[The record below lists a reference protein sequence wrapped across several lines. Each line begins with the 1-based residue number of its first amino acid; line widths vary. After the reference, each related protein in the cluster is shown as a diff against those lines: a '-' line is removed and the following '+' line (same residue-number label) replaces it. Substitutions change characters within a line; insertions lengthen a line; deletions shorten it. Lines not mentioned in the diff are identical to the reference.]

1 MIDKLQ
7 AKLNVYKRQ
16 IEEAEEIA
24 AVNLS
29 KYRKAQHELESAAER
44 ADQAESLIAKNR
56 ALNRS
61 TSSIGRGSSPQVIFL
76 YFFFFLNIFIL
87 KYLILIERIKC
98 FSTKSWLT

>member
-1 MIDKLQ
+1 MKKQEKKDSM
-7 AKLNVYKRQ
+7 NYKK

-76 YFFFFLNIFIL
+76 
-87 KYLILIERIKC
+87 LI
-98 FSTKSWLT
+98 